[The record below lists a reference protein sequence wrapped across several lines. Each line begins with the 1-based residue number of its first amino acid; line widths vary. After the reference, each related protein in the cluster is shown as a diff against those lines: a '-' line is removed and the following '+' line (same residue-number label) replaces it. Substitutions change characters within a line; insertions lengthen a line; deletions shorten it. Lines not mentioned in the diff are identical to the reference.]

1 MKKRLLSFATAC
13 LTAVQAFAAYQLVW
27 SDEFNGTSLNTDV
40 WNYELGVGSNCDGNG
55 NWERQ
60 EYVNDANNIYV
71 SDGNLVIKATYT
83 DHTYNNNGCSYSA
96 YWKSGRINTKNKV
109 KVRYGKIEARIKLP
123 EMSTGVFPA
132 FWMLGSNYDGANMN
146 GESNVGWPRC
156 GEIDIMEQ
164 MGSNMSNGGR
174 ITPTTLHWYS
184 NGNADYGGS
193 LDVYGRFG
201 TMPANAYFI
210 YGIEW
215 TPDNISGYVCDGNGN
230 NYTVVP
236 NRNGGTG
243 YGCPDAM
250 KKDFFLLLNLAMGGT
265 AVDEYPDA
273 YSTATPTMY
282 VDWVRIYPDDSRNDN
297 YLSAVE
303 GNTPDPIEVP
313 VAPDKNAS
321 HTPSADVF
329 VNGTATNI
337 TNVNP
342 NWAQSGAAAVDN
354 TVKAIH
360 VTNMNYQGL
369 ETNALNASTYNK
381 LHIDVFAQ
389 NSGTIRISIIN
400 TAQAGGTGESAYTL
414 SVTGGSWN
422 QLDIPLTSFTAT
434 VNGGAV
440 LNNIDQFKFDNASLS
455 DFYYAN
461 LYFYDAAN
469 TQPDTEDPS
478 TPANLTAN
486 AAANSIGLTWTASTD
501 NIGVTGYNIYVN
513 GTKVGSSNTTSYT
526 VTGLQPETSYQ
537 IAVEAY
543 DAAGNTS
550 NRVTRT
556 VTTTEGASMPCH
568 NTFSTITASRN
579 VVNYN
584 GNWNQINGLHTVN
597 GNSVTVNVGN
607 ANYANLYVVLS
618 GDDQAL
624 TAGTTYV
631 FTGRLTATK
640 ASTVKIYI
648 ESRDNNQAQHL
659 FDNNPI
665 TLQANTPVDFSFEAT
680 NPQALTNPDMTISI
694 DNGPTNTTYTLTDIS
709 IREKTC
715 ATNVEEMVESGNL
728 NGNLTIYPNP
738 AREKA
743 IVVSDKEVASVALF
757 SLTGAQVATFDS
769 AIIDLTGVDKGFY
782 LVVVTYTDGTYGQ
795 SKLICR

>member
-1 MKKRLLSFATAC
+1 MKKRILTCLAACMAT
-13 LTAVQAFAAYQLVW
+13 VPMFAAYQLVW

-40 WNYELGVGSNCDGNG
+40 WNYELGVGTNCDGNG

-71 SDGNLVIKATYT
+71 SDGNLVIKATYNN
-83 DHTYNNNGCSYSA
+83 HTYVNGNCSYGA

-123 EMSTGVFPA
+123 AMSTGVFPA

-265 AVDEYPDA
+265 AVGEYPDA

-282 VDWVRIYPDDSRNDN
+282 VDWVRIYQDDSRNDN
-297 YLSAVE
+297 YLSAE
-303 GNTPDPIEVP
+303 GGGDTPEPIVVP
-313 VAPDKNAS
+313 TAPNKNAS

-329 VNGTATNI
+329 VNGTNVNI

-342 NWAQSGAAAVDN
+342 NWNQSGAAAIDN
-354 TVKAIH
+354 TVKAVH
-360 VTNMNYQGL
+360 VTNLNYQGL
-369 ETNALNASTYNK
+369 ETNALNAGAYNK
-381 LHIDVFAQ
+381 MHIDVFAQ
-389 NSGTIRISIIN
+389 NTGTVRISIIN

-414 SVTGGSWN
+414 SVTGGTWN
-422 QLDIPLTSFTAT
+422 QLDIPLSAFTAT

-440 LNNIDQFKFDNASLS
+440 LNNINQFKFDNASLS

-469 TQPDTEDPS
+469 TQPDTESPS
-478 TPANLTAN
+478 APANLTVN
-486 AAANSIGLTWTASTD
+486 AAATSVGLTWTASTD
-501 NIGVTGYNIYVN
+501 NVGVTGYNIYVN

-526 VTGLQPETSYQ
+526 VTGLQPETTYQ

-550 NRVTRT
+550 NRATRN
-556 VTTTEGASMPCH
+556 VSTTEGASTPCH
-568 NTFSTITASRN
+568 NTFSAITASRN
-579 VVNYN
+579 VVNQN

-648 ESRDNNQAQHL
+648 ESRDNNEAQHL

-715 ATNVEEMVESGNL
+715 ATNVEEALPNAQPAAFDFKAAGGEGIIRVLYDGSCDIVVRNITGKVLATRKEMS
-728 NGNLTIYPNP
+728 GNLTIHGLEPG
-738 AREKA
+738 
-743 IVVSDKEVASVALF
+743 I
-757 SLTGAQVATFDS
+757 
-769 AIIDLTGVDKGFY
+769 Y
-782 LVVVTYTDGTYGQ
+782 LVTACGVTHKVVV
-795 SKLICR
+795 R

>member
-1 MKKRLLSFATAC
+1 MKKRIFTCLAACMATVPM
-13 LTAVQAFAAYQLVW
+13 LAAYQLVW

-40 WNYELGVGSNCDGNG
+40 WNYELGVGTNCDGNG

-71 SDGNLVIKATYT
+71 SDGNLVIKATY
-83 DHTYNNNGCSYSA
+83 DNHTYVNGTCSYGA
-96 YWKSGRINTKNKV
+96 YWKSARINTKNKV

-123 EMSTGVFPA
+123 AMSTGVFPA

-164 MGSNMSNGGR
+164 MGSNYSQGGK
-174 ITPTTLHWYS
+174 ITPTTLHWYA

-193 LDVYGRFG
+193 LNVYGRFG
-201 TMPANAYFI
+201 TMPADAYFI
-210 YGIEW
+210 YGVEW
-215 TPDNISGYVCDGNGN
+215 TPNNIVGYVCDGDGN

-236 NRNGGTG
+236 NRDGGTG

-250 KKDFFLLLNLAMGGT
+250 KRDFFLLLNLAMGGT
-265 AVDEYPDA
+265 AVNEFPDQ
-273 YSTATPTMY
+273 YSAATPTMY
-282 VDWVRIYPDDSRNDN
+282 VDWVRIYQDDSRNDN

-303 GNTPDPIEVP
+303 GGGDTDTE
-313 VAPDKNAS
+313 K
-321 HTPSADVF
+321 PSA
-329 VNGTATNI
+329 
-337 TNVNP
+337 
-342 NWAQSGAAAVDN
+342 
-354 TVKAIH
+354 
-360 VTNMNYQGL
+360 
-369 ETNALNASTYNK
+369 
-381 LHIDVFAQ
+381 
-389 NSGTIRISIIN
+389 
-400 TAQAGGTGESAYTL
+400 
-414 SVTGGSWN
+414 
-422 QLDIPLTSFTAT
+422 
-434 VNGGAV
+434 
-440 LNNIDQFKFDNASLS
+440 
-455 DFYYAN
+455 
-461 LYFYDAAN
+461 
-469 TQPDTEDPS
+469 
-478 TPANLTAN
+478 PANLTVN
-486 AAANSIGLTWTASTD
+486 AAANSVGLTWTASTD
-501 NIGVTGYNIYVN
+501 NVGVTGYNIYVN

-526 VTGLQPETSYQ
+526 VTGLQPETTYQ

-550 NRVTRT
+550 NRATRN
-556 VTTTEGASMPCH
+556 VSTTEGASTPCH
-568 NTFSTITASRN
+568 NTFSAITASRN
-579 VVNYN
+579 VVNQN

-648 ESRDNNQAQHL
+648 ESRDNNEVQHL

-715 ATNVEEMVESGNL
+715 ANNVEEALPDAKPAAFDFKAAGGEGIIRVLYDGSCDIVVRNITGKVLATRKEMS
-728 NGNLTIYPNP
+728 GNLTIHGLEPG
-738 AREKA
+738 
-743 IVVSDKEVASVALF
+743 I
-757 SLTGAQVATFDS
+757 
-769 AIIDLTGVDKGFY
+769 Y
-782 LVVVTYTDGTYGQ
+782 LVTACGVTHKVVV
-795 SKLICR
+795 R

>member
-1 MKKRLLSFATAC
+1 MKKHLLTLFASLLAT
-13 LTAVQAFAAYQLVW
+13 LPTWAAYQLVW

-40 WNYELGVGSNCDGNG
+40 WNYELGVGTNCDGNG

-83 DHTYNNNGCSYSA
+83 DHTYNNNGCSYRA

-123 EMSTGVFPA
+123 AMSTGVFPA

-174 ITPTTLHWYS
+174 ITPTTLHWYA

-193 LDVYGRFG
+193 LDIFGRFG
-201 TMPANAYFI
+201 IMPSTDYFI

-215 TPDNISGYVCDGNGN
+215 TSDNISGYVCDGDGN

-250 KKDFFLLLNLAMGGT
+250 KRDFFLLLNLAMGGT
-265 AVDEYPDA
+265 AVGEYPDA

-282 VDWVRIYPDDSRNDN
+282 VDWVRVYQDDSRNDN
-297 YLSAVE
+297 YLSAVDS
-303 GNTPDPIEVP
+303 GSGTPDPIEVP

-360 VTNMNYQGL
+360 VTNLNYQGL
-369 ETNALNASTYNK
+369 ETNALDASQYNK
-381 LHIDVFAQ
+381 MHIDVFAQ
-389 NSGTIRISIIN
+389 NTGTVRISIIN

-414 SVTGGSWN
+414 SVTGGTWN
-422 QLDIPLTSFTAT
+422 QLDVPLTAFTAT

-440 LNNIDQFKFDNASLS
+440 LNNINQFKFDNASLS

-469 TQPDTEDPS
+469 TQPDTESPS
-478 TPANLTAN
+478 APANLTVN
-486 AAANSIGLTWTASTD
+486 AAATSVGLTWTASTD
-501 NIGVTGYNIYVN
+501 NVGVTGYNIYVN

-526 VTGLQPETSYQ
+526 VTGLQPETTYQ

-556 VTTTEGASMPCH
+556 VTTTEGASTPCH

-579 VVNYN
+579 VVNQN

-648 ESRDNNQAQHL
+648 ESRDNNEAQHL

-715 ATNVEEMVESGNL
+715 ATNVEEALPDAQPAAFDFKAAGGEGIIRVLYDGSCDIVVRNITGKVLATRKEMS
-728 NGNLTIYPNP
+728 GNLTIHGLEPG
-738 AREKA
+738 
-743 IVVSDKEVASVALF
+743 I
-757 SLTGAQVATFDS
+757 
-769 AIIDLTGVDKGFY
+769 Y
-782 LVVVTYTDGTYGQ
+782 LVTACGVTHKVVV
-795 SKLICR
+795 R